1 MLIKIVPYYFFCS
14 INITIDWKN
23 IENFPMQFYK
33 TGKKEKGERAYSPLI
48 LFKCFVYKNGFRY
61 NPIRNLKARSFL
73 ALNNIQDGIMRKD
86 NINAKLTDFEI
97 KRNKKISKYRYIVE
111 QYFGISHLHDNTEK
125 ASFTTMK
132 KI

>member
-1 MLIKIVPYYFFCS
+1 
-14 INITIDWKN
+14 
-23 IENFPMQFYK
+23 
-33 TGKKEKGERAYSPLI
+33 
-48 LFKCFVYKNGFRY
+48 
-61 NPIRNLKARSFL
+61 
-73 ALNNIQDGIMRKD
+73 MRKD